1 MSGDLLHMLLLEMCE
16 VKVEALQVVAALEE
30 VSLAIIVIVIV
41 TIVVI
46 DGQTDLVLVLP

>member
-1 MSGDLLHMLLLEMCE
+1 MLLLEMCE

-41 TIVVI
+41 IMIVVI
-46 DGQTDLVLVLP
+46 DGSG